1 MRECNIRYSWP
12 INKLID
18 IFSPIF
24 VNISYQKINKYI
36 KKMVY
41 KLKGIFGYFVWLIQ
55 VSKKTPRANIMNYM
69 INVPEK

>member
-41 KLKGIFGYFVWLIQ
+41 KLKGIFGYFVWLI
-55 VSKKTPRANIMNYM
+55 
-69 INVPEK
+69 